1 MMRHEFLNRI
11 DDIIMFTP
19 LTREDVTAIARLQL
33 DILAKQLKKMDI
45 RFHVTEECV
54 EWIAQL
60 GYDPQF
66 GARPLKRVIQ
76 RHVMNE
82 LSKEILAGKVSKDSD
97 IVLDVFDGKM
107 VFRNRTE
114 KEVLG
119 S

>member
-1 MMRHEFLNRI
+1 V
-11 DDIIMFTP
+11 P
-19 LTREDVTAIARLQL
+19 LAPVVETVSTVFPVM
-33 DILAKQLKKMDI
+33 QLKKMDI

-114 KEVLG
+114 KEAA
-119 S
+119 SES